1 MTENTAPEASTE
13 LVTQDDAERPSAT
26 TVPGGWR
33 DMIGAAKQRAKEL
46 AEDQRTQHAIA
57 KAGAGAQAASHHLD
71 VTRRRITQ
79 EESWA
84 EVTTAIEELVQV
96 SLAQQQL
103 IEGLVVRVQELESA
117 TGVRS
122 GDEPG

>member
-1 MTENTAPEASTE
+1 MSDETGAVTEPTVEATPTGST
-13 LVTQDDAERPSAT
+13 TGS
-26 TVPGGWR
+26 WR

-46 AEDQRTQHAIA
+46 TTDQRTQEALA
-57 KAGAGAQAASHHLD
+57 KATASAQSASHHLD

-84 EVTTAIEELVQV
+84 EVTVAIEELVQV

-103 IEGLVVRVQELESA
+103 IEGLVARVQQLEEGHSRA
-117 TGVRS
+117 
-122 GDEPG
+122 

>member
-1 MTENTAPEASTE
+1 MAENTGS
-13 LVTQDDAERPSAT
+13 
-26 TVPGGWR
+26 WR

-46 AEDQRTQHAIA
+46 TEDQRTQQAMA
-57 KAGAGAQAASHHLD
+57 RATASAQAASHHLD

-84 EVTTAIEELVQV
+84 EVTVAIEELVQV

-103 IEGLVVRVQELESA
+103 IEGLVVRVEQLESA
-117 TGVRS
+117 R
-122 GDEPG
+122 DEGAAGP

>member
-1 MTENTAPEASTE
+1 MSYETVAMTE
-13 LVTQDDAERPSAT
+13 PSVET
-26 TVPGGWR
+26 TPTGTTTPGSWR
-33 DMIGAAKQRAKEL
+33 DMIGAAKQRAREL
-46 AEDQRTQHAIA
+46 TTDQRTQDALA
-57 KAGAGAQAASHHLD
+57 KATAGAQSASHHLD

-103 IEGLVVRVQELESA
+103 IEGLVVRVQQLEEA
-117 TGVRS
+117 RGH
-122 GDEPG
+122 DPE